1 MRPAAGMKKA
11 VYALPIFLLTLLLT
25 SLACTMNVGG
35 PDYSNLPTVPV
46 STEYARSIQDEVQR
60 AFQEGA
66 QTGTIT
72 LKLTEQQ
79 ITSYIAEKLQ
89 TDPRLQQNGQ
99 PLINDPQVFL
109 RDGQMKI
116 YGNTQQGP
124 FTANIGIIVDVSVD
138 ENGQPKVDIA
148 SADFGPL
155 PAPEGLRDTVAA
167 MIREAYM
174 GSLGPVA
181 TGLRIENISIAD
193 GVMTVTGRIK

>member
-1 MRPAAGMKKA
+1 MRPAVRMRTTK
-11 VYALPIFLLTLLLT
+11 YALPIFLLTLLLT

-35 PDYSNLPTVPV
+35 PDYSNFPAIPV
-46 STEYARSIQDEVQR
+46 STEYAQGIQDEVQR

-79 ITSYIAEKLQ
+79 ITSYIAERLQ
-89 TDPRLQQNGQ
+89 SDPRLQRNGQ
-99 PLINDPQVFL
+99 PLISDPQVYL
-109 RDGQMKI
+109 RDGQMQI
-116 YGNTQQGP
+116 YGKTQQGM
-124 FTANIGIIVDVSVD
+124 FTANIGIVVNVGVD

-155 PAPEGLRDTVAA
+155 PAPEGIRDTVAV

-181 TGLRIENISIAD
+181 TGLRIETISIAD
-193 GVMTVTGRIK
+193 GIMTVSGRVK